1 MREQCKTCKI
11 SISIISILG
20 GRMSDD
26 FKYRWKDEVAPEL
39 NNDFKWR
46 FAMDALKPKMQ
57 IEGPSVGSLLYAMNP
72 KTSELGLKQM
82 DSELNQQLAA
92 NANFD
97 KRGDAAMKFMEQRVA
112 EDIANKQFADKM
124 NLERIKTQ
132 NVDAGHVNS
141 LMSNYVNA
149 LNTGNADA
157 ISLIENQIKQTL
169 PNAEQI
175 IEQGKETAAK
185 SKEQETNYLGL
196 LSQLPN
202 KWDSRNDRDNFI
214 TIANREYNDGKISQK
229 QFYDLQGK
237 ANQLGDWNTEV
248 KFRFKN
254 QGIQNALNKS
264 QAKTFNARVDELMK
278 GGMSRTDA
286 ETQAKNE
293 GLTR

>member
-1 MREQCKTCKI
+1 M
-11 SISIISILG
+11 
-20 GRMSDD
+20 DD

-39 NNDFKWR
+39 TNSFKWR

-124 NLERIKTQ
+124 NIERIKAH

-157 ISLIENQIKQTL
+157 ITLLENQIRQTL

-175 IEQGKETAAK
+175 LAQGKETAAL
-185 SKEQETNYLGL
+185 SKIQDENAWELQSRIPDKFTNVSERKQLITDVETAIKNGDISKKTGYDIIAKARQTPDWATINSNTRTQAQINAGA
-196 LSQLPN
+196 SRGVVKTEKQLI
-202 KWDSRNDRDNFI
+202 DD
-214 TIANREYNDGKISQK
+214 EYNRLKK
-229 QFYDLQGK
+229 LYP
-237 ANQLGDWNTEV
+237 
-248 KFRFKN
+248 
-254 QGIQNALNKS
+254 
-264 QAKTFNARVDELMK
+264 
-278 GGMSRTDA
+278 GMSDKEAQIRA
-286 ETQAKNE
+286 EQNVGARK
-293 GLTR
+293 

>member
-1 MREQCKTCKI
+1 
-11 SISIISILG
+11 
-20 GRMSDD
+20 MSED

-124 NLERIKTQ
+124 ALEQIKAQ
-132 NVDAGHVNS
+132 NVDAGHLNS
-141 LMSNYVNA
+141 LMRNGIDAYANGDKVNQQ
-149 LNTGNADA
+149 LF
-157 ISLIENQIKQTL
+157 EEQIRKTM

-175 IEQGKETAAK
+175 INEARQTAALKQQQNALAEKILVPGLNGMYETAADK
-185 SKEQETNYLGL
+185 KKAFDELDKIRQEIGEENYWKKYKEIYSVPDRESKLAY
-196 LSQLPN
+196 
-202 KWDSRNDRDNFI
+202 D
-214 TIANREYNDGKISQK
+214 K
-229 QFYDLQGK
+229 QVAQINALAGFAGGK
-237 ANQLGDWNTEV
+237 AGGKAKVNDYNTWLA
-248 KFRFKN
+248 KN
-254 QGIQNALNKS
+254 KKRLQDQGYETPHSWKKQY
-264 QAKTFNARVDELMK
+264 E
-278 GGMSRTDA
+278 A
-286 ETQAKNE
+286 ETGMEAPK
-293 GLTR
+293 